1 MNSLEQIFK
10 LSLYAYINYL
20 NLKLNHIKQL
30 NEKEFYNIIIN
41 NFNKYDDFFNNTK
54 ICPQL
59 INTFLSQAQIL
70 CEYEAMT
77 FMPDDLV
84 EEYNNTKI
92 NIEKILDKI
101 FYEILSQ
108 KNFNQE
114 ELNLLN
120 RRLFIGF
127 VNTFKEWTEDIKFF
141 KNNDNDK
148 FSLLQESPLISL
160 CLF

>member
-20 NLKLNHIKQL
+20 NLKSNHIKQL

-59 INTFLSQAQIL
+59 INTFLSQTQIL

-77 FMPDDLV
+77 FMPDDIID
-84 EEYNNTKI
+84 EYNDTKL
-92 NIEKILDKI
+92 NIEKTIDKI
-101 FYEILSQ
+101 IYEISLQ
-108 KNFNQE
+108 KHLKQE
-114 ELNLLN
+114 NLNLLD